1 MKFSNIVIVCM
12 IIGIFLLYSRIM
24 TIGGKAHRS
33 LHYTRLSGIDLVVLS
48 NTTLTFFRNSLE
60 KQGGYTFTQYP
71 TNADLIFFNL
81 LTDYADMYDA
91 VNAISKC
98 SIIYG
103 IVSIDKFAS
112 KSDMFRHLRKVLP
125 STILHKVVPKTYL
138 LTDEDMPLL
147 RKEYDPSKL
156 YILKKNIQRQQG
168 VLITRSIDTILS
180 AEKDSY
186 VVCQELITNNFLV
199 RGRKINLRKYIVLV
213 VGKEPKVYMYNN
225 GFIYYAKDLFDPM
238 SSAPDVHI
246 TTGYV
251 DRKIYEENP
260 LTIRE
265 LYKEMGKQGE
275 ILRTNVEGTL
285 RLIFRTYMPVLKER
299 DGLNTKTNFV
309 ILGCDLSV
317 DRTLKVK
324 LMEINKGPDMS
335 AKDARDGSLKQDLVS
350 QSLRLVGAI
359 PGSPKNITRII

>member
-1 MKFSNIVIVCM
+1 MKFSNIIIVCM
-12 IIGIFLLYSRIM
+12 IIGIFLLYSRIVA
-24 TIGGKAHRS
+24 IGKARGS
-33 LHYTRLSGIDLVVLS
+33 LHYTRLSGADLLVLS

-60 KQGGYTFTQYP
+60 KQGGYTFTHYP
-71 TNADLIFFNL
+71 TNADVIFFNL
-81 LTDYADMYDA
+81 LTDYADMYDV
-91 VNAISKC
+91 VNSIPKC

-112 KSDMFRHLRKVLP
+112 KSDMFRHLRKALP

-138 LTDEDMPLL
+138 LTQEEIPLL
-147 RKEYDPSKL
+147 RKEYDPSKS

-168 VLITRSIDTILS
+168 VLITSSIDKILS

-186 VVCQELITNNFLV
+186 VVCQELMTNNFLV
-199 RGRKINLRKYIVLV
+199 GGRKINLRKYVVLIVR
-213 VGKEPKVYMYNN
+213 KDPTVYVYDN
-225 GFIYYAKDLFDPM
+225 GFIYYANDLFDPM
-238 SSAPDVHI
+238 SSVHEVHI

-265 LYKEMGKQGE
+265 LYKQMGKRGE
-275 ILRTNVEGTL
+275 TLRTNVESTL
-285 RLIFRTYMPVLKER
+285 RLIFRTYLPVLKER
-299 DGLNTKTNFV
+299 DGLNAKTNCV

-317 DRTLKVK
+317 DRNLKVK

-335 AKDARDGSLKQDLVS
+335 AKDSRDGSLKQDMVS

-359 PGSPKNITRII
+359 PGSPKNLTRII